1 MKDKKIIILSIVG
14 FLLLVSIVVATS
26 YAYFVANVSGNKDTN
41 NVVVTNGVMALEYK
55 DGDAINLGNAIPGS
69 SVSKTFTVK
78 NTGNVSTNYTIYFS
92 ELSNKFVDKTD
103 LVYTLTSSDGGKNVA
118 QTQVP
123 STNEAMVSNYA
134 IDAGKTHTYTLTIT
148 FLNKDENQNDNM
160 NVSFSTKVSINETKE
175 YVEPEYTDNVIAE
188 APELAQG
195 MIPVKFDDAGNVIVA
210 DTHAKWYD
218 YSNHEWA
225 NAVLVNCAD
234 NAIKSKY
241 FDSNN
246 KVLASAVGKTISMDE
261 IMQMY
266 VYIPRYKYQLFN
278 AEDGT
283 SNPQAINITFESKT
297 TAKSTGSRNGEWLTH
312 PAFTFGDKELAG
324 IWVGKFETSNT
335 SALPKIVPNVSSLRS
350 MNVSAQFNT
359 SRLMTTTLASTY
371 GTSTND
377 DSHMMKNME
386 WGAVAYLTN
395 SIYGRYTNAS
405 TCIASGCEVWINN
418 NSSYTTGCA
427 GSSVS
432 ASSASTCNA
441 WNTATGV
448 NASTTGNI
456 YGVYD
461 MSGGALEYVMGNYND
476 TISSAGFSSMP
487 EAKYYDKYTGTNSR
501 SDFTKYHLGDA
512 TKETLKAKSEGTNAW
527 YQDYSYSVY
536 SSFPW
541 VGRGGNYGSGTT
553 AGVFGFSDHSGVGSS
568 DYSFRVVLGAL

>member
-14 FLLLVSIVVATS
+14 VLLLVSIVVATS
-26 YAYFVANVSGNKDTN
+26 YAYFVANISGNKDTN

-55 DGDAINLGNAIPGS
+55 DGDEINLANAIPGS
-69 SVSKTFTVK
+69 SVTKTFTVK

-160 NVSFSTKVSINETKE
+160 GVSFSTKVTINETKE
-175 YVEPEYTDNVIAE
+175 YSEPLDIDV
-188 APELAQG
+188 ELAQG
-195 MIPVKFDDAGNVIVA
+195 MIPVKFDDVGNVVVA
-210 DTHAKWYD
+210 DTSTKWYD
-218 YSNHEWA
+218 YEAHEWA

-234 NAIKSKY
+234 SAIKSKY

-278 AEDGT
+278 ANNGT
-283 SNPQAINITFESKT
+283 SVEQAINITFESKT
-297 TAKSTGSRNGEWLTH
+297 TAKSTGSRNGAWLTH

-335 SALPKIVPNVSSLRS
+335 AALPKIVPNVSSLTE
-350 MNVSAQFNT
+350 MTISAQFNT
-359 SRLMTTTLASTY
+359 SRLMTTTLTSTY

-386 WGAVAYLTN
+386 WGAVAYLSS
-395 SIYGRYTNAS
+395 SIYGRYINAS
-405 TCIASGCEVWINN
+405 TCIESGCEVWINN
-418 NSSYTTGCA
+418 NYDYTTGCA
-427 GSSVS
+427 GSSVN
-432 ASSASTCNA
+432 ASGGYTCNA

-456 YGVYD
+456 YGIYD
-461 MSGGALEYVMGNYND
+461 MSGGAWEYVMGNYND

-487 EAKYYDKYTGTNSR
+487 EAKYYDKYTGPNSD
-501 SDFTKYHLGDA
+501 SDFTRYHLGDA
-512 TKETLKAKSEGTNAW
+512 TKETLKTKSTRKDAW
-527 YQDYSYSVY
+527 YGGCSYPVY
-536 SSFPW
+536 SSYPW
-541 VGRGGNYGSGTT
+541 VLRGNNFGIGDRVVFGISNYDGSGNINT
-553 AGVFGFSDHSGVGSS
+553 
-568 DYSFRVVLGAL
+568 SFRVVLGAL